1 MNRDKIAES
10 LLPAILAQ
18 YDVKDDSYKMA
29 VKRAYEIADYF
40 IGTSDNSCK
49 ESLPSENG
57 NTPYKAPLT
66 NAEIRSIIDHMGI
79 PVKTGNTATKFA
91 RAIEAAH
98 GIV

>member
-1 MNRDKIAES
+1 MIDLISA
-10 LLPAILAQ
+10 L
-18 YDVKDDSYKMA
+18 V
-29 VKRAYEIADYF
+29 
-40 IGTSDNSCK
+40 
-49 ESLPSENG
+49 NG
-57 NTPYKAPLT
+57 ALYGVLPLT